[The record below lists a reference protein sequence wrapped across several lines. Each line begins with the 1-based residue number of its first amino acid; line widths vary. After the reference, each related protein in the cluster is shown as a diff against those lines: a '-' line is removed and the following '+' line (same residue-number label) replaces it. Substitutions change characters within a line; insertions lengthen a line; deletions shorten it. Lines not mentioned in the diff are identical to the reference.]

1 MTEPQPPRPDPDPQE
16 RSPAPTA
23 ESLER
28 RRAEWLQAWPE
39 LGDLEAREF
48 WANLRLRWTCHSNAI
63 EDNSLAYRD
72 TSLLLLFGET
82 EWATGRPVTHSQVNS
97 LWALVPVRLSS

>member
-63 EDNSLAYRD
+63 EDNSLTYRD

-82 EWATGRPVTHSQVNS
+82 EWAGWTARYTFAGQFALGTGAS
-97 LWALVPVRLSS
+97 

>member
-1 MTEPQPPRPDPDPQE
+1 MT
-16 RSPAPTA
+16 S
-23 ESLER
+23 
-28 RRAEWLQAWPE
+28 QAWPE

-63 EDNSLAYRD
+63 EDNSL
-72 TSLLLLFGET
+72 LLLFGET
-82 EWATGRPVTHSQVNS
+82 EWAAGRPVTHSQVNS